1 MELRNL
7 GSLGLRV
14 SAQGLGCT
22 GMNTTYG
29 PSDDRESPAT
39 LDRAAARGGV
49 PVPGTRRVR
58 YLEENIA
65 ATRVTLTQAR
75 AGRAGRGR
83 SAGGRGRRSLPG
95 RADAAARP
103 LTRNAKRTPRKGNT
117 S

>member
-7 GSLGLRV
+7 GPPGRRV
-14 SAQGLGCT
+14 SAQGLGCM
-22 GMNTTYG
+22 GMSTTYG

-39 LDRAAARGGV
+39 LDRAAGLGV
-49 PVPGTRRVR
+49 TFFDTAEVYGPFRNEELIGPGVLRS
-58 YLEENIA
+58 
-65 ATRVTLTQAR
+65 

-83 SAGGRGRRSLPG
+83 SAGAAAGDRHPA

>member
-22 GMNTTYG
+22 GMSTTYG

-65 ATRVTLTQAR
+65 ATRVTLTQAEL
-75 AGRAGRGR
+75 AALDE
-83 SAGGRGRRSLPG
+83 AAPPG
-95 RADAAARP
+95 AAAGDRYPAGQMP
-103 LTRNAKRTPRKGNT
+103 LLGR
-117 S
+117 